1 MLFWVFWSYNVHEN
15 HCLNHIF
22 KFVISDH
29 QNGVHYLIPTMAER
43 YIILFVLQKDTL
55 TLLYKHDFQTSSS
68 IVLSQCSH
76 LFVVVILPL

>member
-1 MLFWVFWSYNVHEN
+1 MYSVYES
-15 HCLNHIF
+15 HCLNHVF

-43 YIILFVLQKDTL
+43 YIIFVSQKDTL

-76 LFVVVILPL
+76 LFVVVVLRL

>member
-1 MLFWVFWSYNVHEN
+1 MYNVHESY
-15 HCLNHIF
+15 CLNHVF

-43 YIILFVLQKDTL
+43 YIIFVSQKDTL
-55 TLLYKHDFQTSSS
+55 TLLYKHDFQTNSS